1 MPFLKQFDDL
11 MIRPH
16 GTSNWQLVEDLVY
29 EGSDQRFVIPA
40 GYVTDFATVPKFMRW
55 LFDEHGPYTRAAI
68 VHDWLITEMARWV
81 AETRNGGANG
91 WLPPATSRDTDGIFR
106 RIMREEGT
114 PKPARW
120 VMWAAVR
127 VGAACNSRR
136 AYGRQFYKD
145 LPAVL
150 AIGIPAVA
158 VVGVQSLLILLT
170 RLILRPL
177 GAIK

>member
-1 MPFLKQFDDL
+1 MPFLNQFDDL
-11 MIRPH
+11 TIRPH
-16 GTSNWQLVEDLVY
+16 GTSSWKLVEDLIY
-29 EGSDQRFVIPA
+29 EGADQRFVIPA

-68 VHDWLITEMARWV
+68 VHDWLITDAIPAREV
-81 AETRNGGANG
+81 
-91 WLPPATSRDTDGIFR
+91 TSRDTDGIFR

-114 PKPARW
+114 PMPARW
-120 VMWAAVR
+120 VMWTAVR
-127 VGAACNSRR
+127 CAALFNRRR

-158 VVGVQSLLILLT
+158 MIGVQSLLILLT